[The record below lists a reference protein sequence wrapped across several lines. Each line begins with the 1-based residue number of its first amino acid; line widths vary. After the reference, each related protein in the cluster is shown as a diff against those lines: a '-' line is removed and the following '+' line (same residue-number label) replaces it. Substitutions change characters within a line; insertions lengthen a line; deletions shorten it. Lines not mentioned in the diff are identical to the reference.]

1 MEPYIPFNFC
11 LIPLPDDRLGQK
23 LAMIIECDKSLS
35 FNFDQIYNN
44 IKDLVADYQFPKII
58 YSKKDLLRNSHGKL
72 LRQKMGVEI
81 LQGNSDVQVLLS
93 KK

>member
-1 MEPYIPFNFC
+1 MGFIE
-11 LIPLPDDRLGQK
+11 
-23 LAMIIECDKSLS
+23 IIT
-35 FNFDQIYNN
+35 
-44 IKDLVADYQFPKII
+44 KII